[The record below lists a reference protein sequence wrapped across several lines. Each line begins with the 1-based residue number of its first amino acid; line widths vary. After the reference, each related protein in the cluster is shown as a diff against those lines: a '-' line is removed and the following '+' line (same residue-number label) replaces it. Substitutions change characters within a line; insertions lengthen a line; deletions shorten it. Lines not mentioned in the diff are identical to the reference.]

1 MRQFDIVR
9 LTDKQMCVVL
19 QHDLLSDRRTR
30 VVVPLLPKSA
40 VLATPRLHPTVRVGR
55 QHYILAFDLVGA
67 VEVSDLDCVVGSARD
82 MEYEIKRAYDMLI
95 AGV

>member
-40 VLATPRLHPTVRVGR
+40 VLTTPHLHPTVRVGR
-55 QHYILAFDLVGA
+55 REYILAFELLGA
-67 VEVSDLDCVVGSARD
+67 VEVSELDRVVGSARAI
-82 MEYEIKRAYDMLI
+82 EYEIVRAYDMLI

>member
-9 LTDKQMCVVL
+9 LTNKQMCVVL

-30 VVVPLLPKSA
+30 VVVPLLPTSA
-40 VLATPRLHPTVRVGR
+40 VLTTPRLHPTVRVGR
-55 QHYILAFDLVGA
+55 IDYILAFDLVGA
-67 VEVSDLDCVVGSARD
+67 VEISEVNRVVGSARGI
-82 MEYEIKRAYDMLI
+82 EYEIKRAYDMLI